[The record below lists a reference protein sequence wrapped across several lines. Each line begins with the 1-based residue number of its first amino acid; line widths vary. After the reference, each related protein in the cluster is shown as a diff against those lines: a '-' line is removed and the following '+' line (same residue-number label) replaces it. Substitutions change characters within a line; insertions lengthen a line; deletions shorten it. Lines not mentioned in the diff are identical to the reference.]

1 VQQPDGVAGIDA
13 HKQVFSVAVLD
24 GRGGR
29 RAVASFATSPEGLTD
44 AVALLDSFEFAI
56 GRIGVEGSAGLGRH
70 VTQALITAGYDVR
83 EVQANRTAERRRRR
97 RRHKTDRED
106 AEAIARETLAD
117 PNLPPAGKQRRP
129 DPAWEELVAVR
140 NRRKSLIG
148 QRVRLLNEAEAVLT
162 SLPLTVRAALPQ
174 TSRVRPRLRALQQ
187 GVASSGQVTA
197 ADRVNLAWLVET
209 AGDIARLDAR
219 VTELAK
225 KIPPCWVGS
234 APRSPTNTALL
245 KSAPWTCWSRSATP
259 PASPPRPSS
268 PAGAGQGRWRCPR
281 VRVTRHPPTTDSTW
295 PATGRSTPS
304 CT

>member
-29 RAVASFATSPEGLTD
+29 RAVASFATSPDGLTE
-44 AVALLDSFEFAI
+44 ALALLDSFEFTI

-83 EVQANRTAERRRRR
+83 EVQANRTVERRRRR

-117 PNLPPAGKQRRP
+117 PDLPPAGKQRRP

-162 SLPLTVRAALPQ
+162 GLPLRVRAVLPQ
-174 TSRVRPRLRALQQ
+174 TSRVRPRLRALQR
-187 GVASSGQVTA
+187 GMASSVQITA
-197 ADRVNLAWLVET
+197 ADQVNLAWLIET

-225 KIPPCWVGS
+225 KIPPLLGRLGS
-234 APRSPTNTALL
+234 
-245 KSAPWTCWSRSATP
+245 SR
-259 PASPPRPSS
+259 
-268 PAGAGQGRWRCPR
+268 
-281 VRVTRHPPTTDSTW
+281 
-295 PATGRSTPS
+295 
-304 CT
+304 